1 MPRRPKHGYIENDEI
16 RRLRTQVWFH
26 VVQQRSQLSIE
37 RLEQKFSSAG
47 LAKRWKSG
55 IWNKYKKGDVT
66 PRNRGGAKGQR
77 SLVQRVEAVYPGT
90 KIWLEHPLW
99 RALDPAPMQISEIR
113 TCYED
118 LPSHIR
124 KVLIEAPPA
133 GGRFWRT
140 VEGPAAVMRS
150 LAGAAPL
157 EKLYV
162 AVMLLKEA
170 EVCQDRNRFATA
182 VSVLCGID
190 EWLRKIEELA
200 SFRIEIIKRLSVTP
214 VGHTKME

>member
-37 RLEQKFSSAG
+37 RLEQKFSSGG

-66 PRNRGGAKGQR
+66 PRNREGAKGQR
-77 SLVQRVEAVYPGT
+77 SLVQLVEAEYPGT
-90 KIWLEHPLW
+90 KIWLDHPLW
-99 RALDPAPMQISEIR
+99 RALDPTPMEPSEIR
-113 TCYED
+113 KCYEN

-124 KVLIEAPPA
+124 EVLIEIPPA

-140 VEGPAAVMRS
+140 VEGPATVMRS
-150 LAGAAPL
+150 LAGTAPL

-162 AVMLLKEA
+162 AIMLLKESEA
-170 EVCQDRNRFATA
+170 CQDRNRFASA
-182 VSVLCGID
+182 VIVLGGSD
-190 EWLRKIEELA
+190 EWLKKIEELA
-200 SFRIEIIKRLSVTP
+200 SFRTEISRWIECIKA
-214 VGHTKME
+214 HE